1 MGNSRREEVHDKQDR
16 RKIMKKLLSEEKRKE
31 IFAVIYEK
39 MFNDDKDPIQVIEDS
54 YHGDEDRYLLVMARR
69 YNVQIDE

>member
-1 MGNSRREEVHDKQDR
+1 VHDKQDR